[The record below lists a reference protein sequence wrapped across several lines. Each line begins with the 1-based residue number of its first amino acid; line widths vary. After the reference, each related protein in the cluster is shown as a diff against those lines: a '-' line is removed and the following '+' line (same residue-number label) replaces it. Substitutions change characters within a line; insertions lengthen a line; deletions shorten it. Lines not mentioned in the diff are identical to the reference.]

1 MADLEADVD
10 DLDPDEKDWEDYE
23 GEDEQNQDHLD
34 NSDRAISEI
43 TGVNAEP
50 PPRAENRSSV
60 SVSVSAQSKVISV
73 RPKAVSV
80 TPDNSSGSPS
90 AINANPSQFVSSI
103 INRRNTSRRQSTQ
116 QPQPVD
122 EQSSLSRSDEI
133 TRRTA
138 NLRPITPTQTNLRD
152 VDVTPPNN
160 SPPARETTPMG
171 ADLASDGP
179 MTPTNNAGPFVF
191 DGSAG
196 RAAGSR
202 IVADTLHEQSA

>member
-10 DLDPDEKDWEDYE
+10 DLDPDERDWEDYE
-23 GEDEQNQDHLD
+23 GDDEQNQDHLD

-43 TGVNAEP
+43 TGVNREP
-50 PPRAENRSSV
+50 PPRAEDRPSA
-60 SVSVSAQSKVISV
+60 SAQSNVISL
-73 RPKAVSV
+73 RPKVGSAS
-80 TPDNSSGSPS
+80 TDNTSDSPS
-90 AINANPSQFVSSI
+90 AINTPPNQFVSSI
-103 INRRNTSRRQSTQ
+103 INRRNATRRQSTQ

-122 EQSSLSRSDEI
+122 EQSSLARSDEI

-138 NLRPITPTQTNLRD
+138 NLRPITPTQPNLRD
-152 VDVTPPNN
+152 VDVTQPND
-160 SPPARETTPMG
+160 SPPARETTPTG

-202 IVADTLHEQSA
+202 IVADMVHEQPA

>member
-34 NSDRAISEI
+34 NCDRAISEV
-43 TGVNAEP
+43 TGVNEEP
-50 PPRAENRSSV
+50 PPRPENRS

-80 TPDNSSGSPS
+80 TSDNSSGSPS
-90 AINANPSQFVSSI
+90 AINATPSQFVSSI

-122 EQSSLSRSDEI
+122 EQSSLARSDEI

-138 NLRPITPTQTNLRD
+138 NWRPITPTQPNLRD
-152 VDVTPPNN
+152 VDVTPPND
-160 SPPARETTPMG
+160 SPHARETTPMG

-202 IVADTLHEQSA
+202 IVADMLHEQSA

>member
-10 DLDPDEKDWEDYE
+10 DLDPDERDWEDYE
-23 GEDEQNQDHLD
+23 GDDEQNQDHLD

-43 TGVNAEP
+43 SGVSGEP
-50 PPRAENRSSV
+50 PPRAEDRS
-60 SVSVSAQSKVISV
+60 SVSAQSKVLAI
-73 RPKAVSV
+73 RPKAGSV
-80 TPDNSSGSPS
+80 PTDNSSNTPS
-90 AINANPSQFVSSI
+90 AIHAPPSQFVSSI

-122 EQSSLSRSDEI
+122 EQSSLARSDEA

-138 NLRPITPTQTNLRD
+138 NLRPFTPTQPNLRD
-152 VDVTPPNN
+152 VDITPPND
-160 SPPARETTPMG
+160 SPPARETTPTG
-171 ADLASDGP
+171 ADLVSDGP

-202 IVADTLHEQSA
+202 MVADMVHEQTA

>member
-10 DLDPDEKDWEDYE
+10 DLDPDERDWEDYE
-23 GEDEQNQDHLD
+23 GDDEQNQDHLD

-43 TGVNAEP
+43 TGVNREP
-50 PPRAENRSSV
+50 PPRAEDKSSA
-60 SVSVSAQSKVISV
+60 SAQPKVLSLRPKVGSASTDNISV
-73 RPKAVSV
+73 
-80 TPDNSSGSPS
+80 SPS
-90 AINANPSQFVSSI
+90 AINAPPSQFVSSI
-103 INRRNTSRRQSTQ
+103 INRRNTSRRQSSQ

-122 EQSSLSRSDEI
+122 EQSSLARSDEI

-138 NLRPITPTQTNLRD
+138 NLRPITPTQPDLRD
-152 VDVTPPNN
+152 IDVTPPND
-160 SPPARETTPMG
+160 SPPARETTPTG

-202 IVADTLHEQSA
+202 MVADMVHEQSA

>member
-43 TGVNAEP
+43 TGVNEEP
-50 PPRAENRSSV
+50 PPRAENRSL
-60 SVSVSAQSKVISV
+60 VSVSAQSKVISV
-73 RPKAVSV
+73 RPKAGSM
-80 TPDNSSGSPS
+80 TSDNSSGSPS
-90 AINANPSQFVSSI
+90 AINATPSQFVSSI

-122 EQSSLSRSDEI
+122 EQSSLARSDEI

-138 NLRPITPTQTNLRD
+138 NLRPITPTQPNLRD
-152 VDVTPPNN
+152 VDVTPPND

-179 MTPTNNAGPFVF
+179 LTPTNNAGPFVF

-196 RAAGSR
+196 RAAGGR
-202 IVADTLHEQSA
+202 MVADMLHEQSA

>member
-10 DLDPDEKDWEDYE
+10 DLDPDEREWEDYE
-23 GEDEQNQDHLD
+23 GDDEQNQEYLD

-43 TGVNAEP
+43 TGVNSEP
-50 PPRAENRSSV
+50 PPRAEDRSSA
-60 SVSVSAQSKVISV
+60 SAQPKVLSL
-73 RPKAVSV
+73 RPKVGSAS
-80 TPDNSSGSPS
+80 TDNVSGSPS
-90 AINANPSQFVSSI
+90 AINAPPSQFVSSI
-103 INRRNTSRRQSTQ
+103 INRRNTSRRQTTQ

-122 EQSSLSRSDEI
+122 EQSSLARSDEN

-138 NLRPITPTQTNLRD
+138 NLRPITPTQPNLRGI
-152 VDVTPPNN
+152 DVTPPND
-160 SPPARETTPMG
+160 SPPARETTPTG

-202 IVADTLHEQSA
+202 MVADMEHELPA